1 VRTNGLALV
10 VVLVLAGSSIH
21 SAGAAHVSSLVGEK
35 RPAAGTQSRT
45 VVTPNWSGYVASS
58 PTRSQRYFTSVTA
71 TWTVPTA
78 HCRRAKRA
86 SSSAVWVGLGG
97 YHTAAQEEV
106 GTNSNCSASGKAS
119 YSAWFEL
126 VPYLSYRAF
135 PEITDKVLPGDEIT
149 GVVRVISQTLVEL
162 RLQNRTR
169 GWTFMRR
176 ITYTSPDTSTAEW
189 VVEAP
194 AVCVY
199 YLCHRADLTNF
210 DKVTIRGISATTRSA
225 TGNLGNAH
233 WKVLH
238 VRLVPAKV
246 TVPTLLP
253 GPTVDKSKVPIR
265 KGIALSPAG
274 ATPGGISRDG
284 RSFTVKWVPVANRNV

>member
-1 VRTNGLALV
+1 VRTNGFALV
-10 VVLVLAGSSIH
+10 VVFVLAGVSIH
-21 SAGAAHVSSLVGEK
+21 SACATHVSSLVGDK
-35 RPAAGTQSRT
+35 RPAVTKQSRT

-58 PTRSQRYFTSVTA
+58 PTRSPRYFTSVTA

-106 GTNSNCSASGKAS
+106 GTDSNCSASGKAS

-135 PEITDKVLPGDEIT
+135 PEITDRVFPGDEIT
-149 GVVRVISQTLVEL
+149 GLVRVLSPTLVEL
-162 RLQNRTR
+162 RLQDRTR
-169 GWTFMRR
+169 GWTFMRK
-176 ITYTSPDTSTAEW
+176 IAYVSPDTSTAEW

-199 YLCHRADLTNF
+199 YLCHRADLSNF
-210 DKVTIRGISATTRSA
+210 DRVTIRGISATTRRG
-225 TGNLGNAH
+225 TGSLGNAH
-233 WKVLH
+233 WSVSK
-238 VRLVPAKV
+238 VRLVPSKV
-246 TVPTLLP
+246 TVPTLIP
-253 GPTVDKSKVPIR
+253 GPAIDKSKVRVR

>member
-1 VRTNGLALV
+1 VRTNGYALV
-10 VVLVLAGSSIH
+10 VVLVLAGFAIH
-21 SAGAAHVSSLVGEK
+21 SAGATHGSSLAGQK
-35 RPAAGTQSRT
+35 RPAAEKQSRT

-58 PTRSQRYFTSVTA
+58 PTRSQRYFRSVTA
-71 TWTVPTA
+71 TWTVPAA
-78 HCRRAKRA
+78 HCRHAKRA

-135 PEITDKVLPGDEIT
+135 PEITDKVFPGDEVT
-149 GVVRVISQTLVEL
+149 GLVRVLSPTLVEL
-162 RLQNRTR
+162 RLQDRTR
-169 GWTFMRR
+169 GWTFMRK
-176 ITYTSPDTSTAEW
+176 ITYASPDTSTAEW

-199 YLCHRADLTNF
+199 YLCHRADLSNF
-210 DKVTIRGISATTRSA
+210 DQVTIRGIAATTRSGA
-225 TGNLGNAH
+225 GSLSNPD
-233 WKVLH
+233 WRVLH
-238 VRLVPAKV
+238 VRLVPSKV

-253 GPTVDKSKVPIR
+253 GPAVDKSKVRVR

-274 ATPGGISRDG
+274 ATPGGISPDG